1 MTEQMET
8 VEKKMRLSP
17 EITEFLKK
25 KITDAEPSA
34 KVFLFGSRT
43 DLNAKGGDI
52 DILIISEN
60 QILYDTL
67 APIRTSFFRTFGW
80 QKLDIVIFKPDDQ
93 SLFLK
98 LILPT
103 AIPL

>member
-1 MTEQMET
+1 MET
-8 VEKKMRLSP
+8 AEKKMRLSI
-17 EITEFLKK
+17 EIAEFLKR

-52 DILIISEN
+52 DIMVVTEN
-60 QILYDTL
+60 EIPLDKL
-67 APIRTSFFRTFGW
+67 SSVRREFFTKFGW
-80 QKLDIVIFKPDDQ
+80 QKLDIAIFKPEDQ
-93 SLFLK
+93 SPFFR
-98 LILPT
+98 LISLT